1 MFSFDNTYARELQGF
16 YVACLPTVA
25 PQPHLLRLNRA
36 LAEELGLRLDGL
48 DDERL
53 AAVFSGNA
61 LPEGAASLAQAYAG
75 HQFGG
80 FVPQLGDGRALLLG
94 EVIDRDGQRRDVA
107 FKGSGQTPFSRRGDG
122 KAAVGP
128 VLREYVVGEAMHAM
142 GIPTSRA
149 LAAVATGERV
159 IRERVLPGAVLTRV
173 AASHVRV
180 GTFEFFAARGD
191 GDRVRQLADYA
202 IARHYPELTGH
213 PNCHLE
219 LLRVVSE
226 RQAALI
232 AQWMLVGF
240 IHGVMNTDNMTISG
254 ETIDYGPCAFME
266 AFNPR
271 AVFSSIDKNGRYA
284 YGDQPAIAQ
293 WNLSRLAETLLTCID
308 PESPDSAIP
317 TATDVLETFPF
328 RYQTH
333 WLAGARAKLGIG
345 TSGDED
351 GDFALA
357 NDWLALLF
365 AQSVDYT
372 LAWRRLADAAEGNT
386 VPLSALFTDGAA
398 LSAWLDRWSARCA
411 SESTGPGARAHAM
424 RLVNP
429 IYIPRNHVVE
439 EALSAAS
446 DDGNLDAFDRLVE
459 VVTHPFE
466 ERPGLHHYATPAPPE
481 VTASYRTFCG
491 T

>member
-1 MFSFDNTYARELQGF
+1 VFSFDNTYARELQGF
-16 YVACLPTVA
+16 YVECLPTGA
-25 PQPHLLRLNRA
+25 PQPLLLSLNRA
-36 LAEELGLRLDGL
+36 LAEELGLRLGGV
-48 DDERL
+48 DDDRL

-80 FVPQLGDGRALLLG
+80 FQSQLGDGRALLLG
-94 EVIDRDGQRRDVA
+94 EVIDRYGRRRDIA

-159 IRERVLPGAVLTRV
+159 VRERILPGAVLTRV

-191 GDRVRQLADYA
+191 RDRVRQLADYA

-213 PNCHLE
+213 PGRYLE
-219 LLRVVSE
+219 LLRAVSE
-226 RQAALI
+226 RQAALV

-271 AVFSSIDKNGRYA
+271 AVFSSIDQNGRYA
-284 YGDQPAIAQ
+284 YGNQPAIAQ
-293 WNLSRLAETLLTCID
+293 WNLSRLAETLLTCIA
-308 PESPDSAIP
+308 PESPESAIP
-317 TATDVLETFPF
+317 SATDVLETFPH
-328 RYQTH
+328 RYQAH
-333 WLAGARAKLGIG
+333 WLAGVRAKLGIV
-345 TSGDED
+345 TSGDDD

-365 AQSVDYT
+365 AQAVDYT
-372 LAWRRLADAAEGNT
+372 LAWRRLADAAEGDT

-398 LSAWLDRWSARCA
+398 LSAWLGRWSARCA
-411 SESTGPGARAHAM
+411 AEAISPGARARAM

-446 DDGNLDAFDRLVE
+446 DDGDLAPFHRLIE

-466 ERPGLHHYATPAPPE
+466 ERPGLQHYAAPAPPE